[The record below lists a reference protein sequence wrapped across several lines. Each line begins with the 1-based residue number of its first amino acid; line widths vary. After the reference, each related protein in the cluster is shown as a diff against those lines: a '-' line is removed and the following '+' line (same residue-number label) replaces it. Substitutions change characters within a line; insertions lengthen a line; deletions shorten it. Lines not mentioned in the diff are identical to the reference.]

1 MDQLPHAAY
10 ETFIHLI
17 APVLLG
23 IATAIWAAVKW
34 AGSKFACKVENLEA
48 RVQIIER
55 DYMSRDTVASMLDRM
70 DQRVSDGFA
79 RIDKRL
85 DDLYS
90 LLHK

>member
-1 MDQLPHAAY
+1 MDNLPHAAY

-17 APVLLG
+17 APTLLG
-23 IATAIWAAVKW
+23 IMGAAWGAVKW
-34 AGSKFACKVENLEA
+34 AGSKFSCKVENLEA

-55 DYMSRDTVASMLDRM
+55 DYMSRDSVATMLDRM